1 MGNFFFFFAGATAP
15 PSPYVAPPLET
26 REKAMNQGWRVT
38 ADTGQN
44 TSGTVAENNE
54 TSVSKAVV
62 SHKSI
67 TDFEAQLQE
76 IDEAIHGD
84 GGVQNS
90 SQTVKVMNVESDTDL
105 VVMET
110 DSAVQQEKSQE
121 ETPLF
126 QHAAHYVEQD
136 SPLFTPGWVNSNSE
150 RKSKKSGHSTTKGGP
165 TDGKKEVGPKAK
177 GTWTRL
183 TRSKTES
190 EQDAFENEGPKR
202 KLP

>member
-1 MGNFFFFFAGATAP
+1 
-15 PSPYVAPPLET
+15 
-26 REKAMNQGWRVT
+26 MNQGWRVT
-38 ADTGQN
+38 VDTGQN
-44 TSGTVAENNE
+44 TSGMVAKNNE

-90 SQTVKVMNVESDTDL
+90 SQTVKVMNVESNTDL

-110 DSAVQQEKSQE
+110 NSAGQQKKPQE

-165 TDGKKEVGPKAK
+165 TYGKQEVGPKAK

-190 EQDAFENEGPKR
+190 DQDAFEKEGPKR

>member
-1 MGNFFFFFAGATAP
+1 MVGP
-15 PSPYVAPPLET
+15 
-26 REKAMNQGWRVT
+26 
-38 ADTGQN
+38 
-44 TSGTVAENNE
+44 
-54 TSVSKAVV
+54 
-62 SHKSI
+62 KSI

-110 DSAVQQEKSQE
+110 DSVGQKGKPQE

-136 SPLFTPGWVNSNSE
+136 NSLFTSGWANSNS
-150 RKSKKSGHSTTKGGP
+150 
-165 TDGKKEVGPKAK
+165 
-177 GTWTRL
+177 
-183 TRSKTES
+183 
-190 EQDAFENEGPKR
+190 
-202 KLP
+202 

>member
-1 MGNFFFFFAGATAP
+1 
-15 PSPYVAPPLET
+15 
-26 REKAMNQGWRVT
+26 MNQGWWVT

-44 TSGTVAENNE
+44 TSGTAAENNE
-54 TSVSKAVV
+54 TLVSKAVV
-62 SHKSI
+62 SPKSI

-110 DSAVQQEKSQE
+110 DSAGQQE

-136 SPLFTPGWVNSNSE
+136 SPLFTPGWANSNSE

-165 TDGKKEVGPKAK
+165 TYGKQEVGPKAK

-190 EQDAFENEGPKR
+190 EQDALKR
-202 KLP
+202 RGQKGNFLVT